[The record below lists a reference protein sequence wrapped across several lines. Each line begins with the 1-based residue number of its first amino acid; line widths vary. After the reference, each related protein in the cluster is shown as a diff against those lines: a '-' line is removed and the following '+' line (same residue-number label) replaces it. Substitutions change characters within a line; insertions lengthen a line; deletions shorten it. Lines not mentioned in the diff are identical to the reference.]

1 MFAAAFRKKQLHS
14 AGGQSR
20 SPLQRRFCGAL
31 KGGSHEKITQNP
43 AGTCSLAA
51 AAAVIVISNLPTA
64 KTQEAVGELLRKK
77 LDLPQ
82 DAVITC
88 AGDYTADA
96 YTLLWFIIQN
106 QNMTLYRAVD
116 CRVLNNGSYWMKKTY
131 TPSAYARDIVHV
143 VWRYA
148 RDIILINNF
157 DCRSIVYHTSY
168 GDEKTELSAEDI
180 PYVFPYAL
188 PFGTTDCDFLDA
200 AGNSIR

>member
-1 MFAAAFRKKQLHS
+1 MKCNILHETPGRMRVHL
-14 AGGQSR
+14 A
-20 SPLQRRFCGAL
+20 LRRMSLREADLLEYDL
-31 KGGSHEKITQNP
+31 KGV
-43 AGTCSLAA
+43 AGVVSVKVFDRT
-51 AAAVIVISNLPTA
+51 
-64 KTQEAVGELLRKK
+64 
-77 LDLPQ
+77 Q

-106 QNMTLYRAVD
+106 QDMTLYRAVD

-131 TPSAYARDIVHV
+131 TPSACARDIVHV

-148 RDIILINNF
+148 RDIVLINNF

-180 PYVFPYAL
+180 PYVFPYA
-188 PFGTTDCDFLDA
+188 PPYGTTGCDFLDA

>member
-1 MFAAAFRKKQLHS
+1 MFAAAFRKKRCILR
-14 AGGQSR
+14 ADRVVRPYRDGFAVR
-20 SPLQRRFCGAL
+20 EKEGAM
-31 KGGSHEKITQNP
+31 KKSHKILLV
-43 AGTCSLAA
+43 LALLVA

-82 DAVITC
+82 DAVIIC
-88 AGDYTADA
+88 AGA

-106 QNMTLYRAVD
+106 QDMTLYRAVD

-148 RDIILINNF
+148 RDIVLINNS

-168 GDEKTELSAEDI
+168 GDEKTELLAEDI
-180 PYVFPYAL
+180 PYVFPYA
-188 PFGTTDCDFLDA
+188 PPYGTTGCDFLDA

>member
-1 MFAAAFRKKQLHS
+1 MVV
-14 AGGQSR
+14 
-20 SPLQRRFCGAL
+20 
-31 KGGSHEKITQNP
+31 
-43 AGTCSLAA
+43 
-51 AAAVIVISNLPTA
+51 AVAVSVISNLPIA

-106 QNMTLYRAVD
+106 QDMTLYRAVD
-116 CRVLNNGSYWMKKTY
+116 CRVLNNGSYLVKKIY

-148 RDIILINNF
+148 RDIVLINNS

-180 PYVFPYAL
+180 PYVFPYA
-188 PFGTTDCDFLDA
+188 PPYGTTGCDFLDA
-200 AGNSIR
+200 VGNSIR

>member
-1 MFAAAFRKKQLHS
+1 MKKSHKILLALALLAA
-14 AGGQSR
+14 
-20 SPLQRRFCGAL
+20 
-31 KGGSHEKITQNP
+31 
-43 AGTCSLAA
+43 AA
-51 AAAVIVISNLPTA
+51 AAAVIVISNLPIA

-106 QNMTLYRAVD
+106 QDMTLYRAVD

-131 TPSAYARDIVHV
+131 TPSACARDIVHV

-180 PYVFPYAL
+180 PYVFPYA
-188 PFGTTDCDFLDA
+188 PPYGTTCLLYTSPSPRDT
-200 AGNSIR
+200 R

>member
-1 MFAAAFRKKQLHS
+1 MKKSHKIL
-14 AGGQSR
+14 
-20 SPLQRRFCGAL
+20 LAL
-31 KGGSHEKITQNP
+31 
-43 AGTCSLAA
+43 ALLAA
-51 AAAVIVISNLPTA
+51 AAAVIVILNLPIA

-96 YTLLWFIIQN
+96 YTMLWFIIQN
-106 QNMTLYRAVD
+106 QDMTLYRAVD
-116 CRVLNNGSYWMKKTY
+116 CRVLNNGGYWVKKIY

-148 RDIILINNF
+148 RDIVLINNS

-168 GDEKTELSAEDI
+168 DEEKTELSSGDI
-180 PYVFPYAL
+180 PYIFLL
-188 PFGTTDCDFLDA
+188 PQSGYFTCDFLDA

>member
-1 MFAAAFRKKQLHS
+1 MKKSHKILLALALLAA
-14 AGGQSR
+14 
-20 SPLQRRFCGAL
+20 
-31 KGGSHEKITQNP
+31 
-43 AGTCSLAA
+43 AA
-51 AAAVIVISNLPTA
+51 AAAVIVISNLPIA

-106 QNMTLYRAVD
+106 QDMTLYRAVD

-148 RDIILINNF
+148 RDIVLINNF

-180 PYVFPYAL
+180 PYVFPYA
-188 PFGTTDCDFLDA
+188 PPYGTTGCDFLDA

>member
-1 MFAAAFRKKQLHS
+1 MKKSHKILLALALLAA
-14 AGGQSR
+14 
-20 SPLQRRFCGAL
+20 
-31 KGGSHEKITQNP
+31 
-43 AGTCSLAA
+43 AA
-51 AAAVIVISNLPTA
+51 AAAVIVISNLPIA

-106 QNMTLYRAVD
+106 QDMTLYRAVD
-116 CRVLNNGSYWMKKTY
+116 CRVLNNGSYLVKKIY

-148 RDIILINNF
+148 RDIVLINNS
-157 DCRSIVYHTSY
+157 DCRSIVYDTSY
-168 GDEKTELSAEDI
+168 GEEKTELSAEDI
-180 PYVFPYAL
+180 PYVFPYA
-188 PFGTTDCDFLDA
+188 PTFGTAACDFLDA
-200 AGNSIR
+200 VGNSIR